1 MSSFIKGLW
10 SRTKKDPEVRQLDHP
25 RDLMTGDI
33 VQLSDSFG
41 LPEQLR
47 NQAFKV
53 VGISTWQF
61 EHNFSTSFAL
71 QSQNDDSVDLTIE
84 EEAGRET
91 AVFSFAIS
99 RDVVEQLFDLDEFGS
114 IFDEETTIL
123 TLQGAAGMDGLVAQQ
138 YHQISSGERGFY
150 YENDYRD
157 SCPPEYEGSGEPLD
171 YYCLIDNEEAFAVEV
186 EVYEGGET
194 DVALTVYR
202 DLDVIKELW
211 PAEKS

>member
-61 EHNFSTSFAL
+61 EHSFSTCFGL

-91 AVFSFAIS
+91 AAFSFAIS
-99 RDVVEQLFDLDEFGS
+99 RDVVEQLFDLDEFGA
-114 IFDEETTIL
+114 IFEEDTTSL
-123 TLQGAAGMDGLVAQQ
+123 TLQDVAGMDGLVAQQ

-150 YENDYRD
+150 YDDDYRN
-157 SCPPEYEGSGEPLD
+157 SRPPEHEGSGEPLD

>member
-84 EEAGRET
+84 KEAGRET

-123 TLQGAAGMDGLVAQQ
+123 TLQSAAGMDGLVAQQ

-157 SCPPEYEGSGEPLD
+157 SRPPEYEGSGEPLV

-202 DLDVIKELW
+202 DLDAIKELW
-211 PAEKS
+211 PAQKS

>member
-61 EHNFSTSFAL
+61 EHNFSTCFAL
-71 QSQNDDSVDLTIE
+71 QSQSDDSVDLTIE
-84 EEAGRET
+84 EEGGRET
-91 AVFSFAIS
+91 AAFSFAIS
-99 RDVVEQLFDLDEFGS
+99 RDVVEQLFDLDEFGT
-114 IFDEETTIL
+114 IFDEEPTSL
-123 TLQGAAGMDGLVAQQ
+123 SLQDTAGMDGLVAQQ
-138 YHQISSGERGFY
+138 YHQVSSGERGFY
-150 YENDYRD
+150 YEKDYRN
-157 SCPPEYEGSGEPLD
+157 SRPPEYEGSGEPLD
-171 YYCLIDNEEAFAVEV
+171 YHCLIDNEEAFAVEV